1 MEWSETV
8 PPAQR
13 KDLLVK
19 RRVPIREKI
28 RTPKSHHW
36 GLLSFVEDKFV
47 FYTEKVRSIREGDRG
62 VNKNTVALSA
72 EQYEEIIVTM
82 KHGFTG
88 CRPNERIATALM
100 MDGSKSGTTHL
111 GCPEAAVCG
120 HCTGWNAIPFGSYRK
135 KDRKSKNFHGSS
147 GVVPVYPLLLPGS
160 RNSSSSEDLSHND
173 PDGTEAAED
182 RV

>member
-28 RTPKSHHW
+28 RTPKSHHF
-36 GLLSFVEDKFV
+36 GVLSFVEGKFV
-47 FYTEKVRSIREGDRG
+47 FYTERVRSIREGDGG

-100 MDGSKSGTTHL
+100 MEANL
-111 GCPEAAVCG
+111 GLRISDVLRLRFADIVQ
-120 HCTGWNAIPFGSYRK
+120 
-135 KDRKSKNFHGSS
+135 
-147 GVVPVYPLLLPGS
+147 
-160 RNSSSSEDLSHND
+160 
-173 PDGTEAAED
+173 DGTRYRLAVIEKRPEKQGLSRFLWRCTSLSAVIAWITEFQPI
-182 RV
+182 RGSFP